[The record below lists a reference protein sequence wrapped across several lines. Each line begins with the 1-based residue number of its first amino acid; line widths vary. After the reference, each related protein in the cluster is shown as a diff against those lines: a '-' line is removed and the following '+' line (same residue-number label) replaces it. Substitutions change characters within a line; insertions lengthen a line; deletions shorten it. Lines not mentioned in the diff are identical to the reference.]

1 MPLPRIS
8 GVLNNCPLHALTPEL
23 RTEINLLANGG
34 STVSRDFMPAYALLK
49 TTFAEFYNI
58 SSNAFTW
65 QAFNALLNKHNDF
78 DLQMI
83 LGPVLRSVMAAQ
95 MRADQDKTNVA
106 LWADEDANDMD
117 FDTFIDYKTGI
128 QADGRYASMSPDE
141 LFTFLAGPL
150 GLAVV
155 FHKDERREEYPNDPQ
170 QQSLFA
176 GRPCVEMFH
185 QGGVEGAG
193 AGGHFERTLDVQDR
207 IDSEQ
212 AHDVHLRI
220 VAEFCKL
227 DSPDITMIAMDL
239 LRLYIKIQVR
249 ALTNGD
255 SDMNEMFH
263 TFHVTVAQIEKFL
276 YNRLYVSEDNAKVL
290 LGNLTPETEALIDRI
305 PALEAMDYDEGIH
318 TLLSAHLNYDTAPV
332 KRAPMSRQQYDI
344 ALTLLTPAVPQRQAH
359 RYRRSPELLSE
370 GIWALCANEI
380 SALQSLTNE
389 YAEHIIFDEGLSGSL
404 YALCN
409 RPEIAPELLPEF
421 LRLLASDPYFT
432 EKASEELQRV
442 VTSRPLLTPEA
453 NTRHARRSVFDSAS
467 MVCEERS
474 PLFPDLMS
482 SPARSRAHPSNPHT
496 PCSGDAI
503 YIPAIYGASKDGSD
517 EELGTDAR
525 DFGMMAENPYRKA
538 ASSRVTPAQDSSR
551 LSSTARK
558 LFDDHENGLKST
570 ESSLPGLPVSRQ
582 GTENEKRQAPPS
594 QANTYFWLRA
604 IQCCLAVGGVCAVI
618 AVLTCPP
625 VAAALGLT
633 TVFGAAVSDVAVT
646 ATFFAG
652 TSVLL
657 AASMFAV
664 KQITDDPVIECTNL
678 RFGGGS

>member
-23 RTEINLLANGG
+23 RTEINLLANGS
-34 STVSRDFMPAYALLK
+34 STVSRDFMPAYELLK

-227 DSPDITMIAMDL
+227 DSPDITNIAMAL

-249 ALTNGD
+249 ALTYGD
-255 SDMNEMFH
+255 SDMNEMFY

-318 TLLSAHLNYDTAPV
+318 TLLSAHLNYDAAPV

-389 YAEHIIFDEGLSGSL
+389 YAEHIIFDEGLSGPL
-404 YALCN
+404 YDLCN

-421 LRLLASDPYFT
+421 LHILASDPYFT
-432 EKASEELQRV
+432 TKASEELQRV
-442 VTSRPLLTPEA
+442 VNSRSLLTPSES
-453 NTRHARRSVFDSAS
+453 NTRHARCSLSGDSS
-467 MVCEERS
+467 S
-474 PLFPDLMS
+474 LFQDLMS
-482 SPARSRAHPSNPHT
+482 SPARSTVPHSNSNTPFSMSVIYGSSEEGGDEEWGTAARGFDMMSENPH
-496 PCSGDAI
+496 
-503 YIPAIYGASKDGSD
+503 
-517 EELGTDAR
+517 
-525 DFGMMAENPYRKA
+525 RKA
-538 ASSRVTPAQDSSR
+538 DS
-551 LSSTARK
+551 LTARK
-558 LFDDHENGLKST
+558 LFDNHENGLKST
-570 ESSLPGLPVSRQ
+570 ECSLPGLPVSRQ

>member
-1 MPLPRIS
+1 MRFPRIS

-34 STVSRDFMPAYALLK
+34 STVSRDFMPAYELLK
-49 TTFAEFYNI
+49 TTFAAFYEI
-58 SSNAFTW
+58 SSSDFTW
-65 QAFNALLNKHNDF
+65 QVFDELLNKHNDF

-83 LGPVLRSVMAAQ
+83 LGPVLRNVMAVQ
-95 MRADQDKTNVA
+95 MREDQDKTNLA
-106 LWADEDANDMD
+106 LCADDNARDMV

-128 QADGRYASMSPDE
+128 RADGRYASLSPDE

-155 FHKDERREEYPNDPQ
+155 FHKDERREEYPNDPE

-176 GRPCVEMFH
+176 DRPRVEMFH

-193 AGGHFERTLDVQDR
+193 AGGHFERTQDTQNR
-207 IDSEQ
+207 IDYEQ

-239 LRLYIKIQVR
+239 LRLYINIHVL
-249 ALTNGD
+249 ALTSRD
-255 SDMNEMFH
+255 SDLNEMFH
-263 TFHVTVAQIEKFL
+263 PFHVSVAQIEKYL
-276 YNRLYVSEDNAKVL
+276 YNRLYVSDDNAKVL
-290 LGNLTPETEALIDRI
+290 LGDLTSETRALIDRI

-318 TLLSAHLNYDTAPV
+318 ALLRAHLNDEAVPV
-332 KRAPMSRQQYDI
+332 KRAPMSRHQYDI

-359 RYRRSPELLSE
+359 RYRWSPELSSA
-370 GIWALCANEI
+370 GIWALRANEI
-380 SALQSLTNE
+380 SALRSVTNE
-389 YAEHIIFDEGLSGSL
+389 YAEHIIFDEGLSGPL
-404 YALCN
+404 YDLCN
-409 RPEIAPELLPEF
+409 RPDIAQELMPEF
-421 LRLLASDPYFT
+421 LCLLASDPYFI
-432 EKASEELQRV
+432 EKASPELQRV
-442 VTSRPLLTPEA
+442 VTSQSL
-453 NTRHARRSVFDSAS
+453 
-467 MVCEERS
+467 
-474 PLFPDLMS
+474 
-482 SPARSRAHPSNPHT
+482 SNPHT
-496 PCSGDAI
+496 PYSCEAFSMSG
-503 YIPAIYGASKDGSD
+503 IYGAREDGSD
-517 EELGTDAR
+517 EELGTH
-525 DFGMMAENPYRKA
+525 AENPYRK
-538 ASSRVTPAQDSSR
+538 Q
-551 LSSTARK
+551 TARK
-558 LFDDHENGLKST
+558 LFDGHETGLQLQEYSW
-570 ESSLPGLPVSRQ
+570 LGLPVSRR
-582 GTENEKRQAPPS
+582 TEDDKRQAPPS

-664 KQITDDPVIECTNL
+664 KQITEDPVIECPNL